1 MLHKEEDMIK
11 IRGVVVNTTEMG
23 SGFVSTL
30 DEEIAFVPIRVMNTS
45 KAEVGDV
52 VTAIAVKNF
61 EEQKGKAKYRVIRLD
76 VVKQAYSSTSCMA
89 GTGFINSIDTFK
101 EIEKLEPANDD
112 VGIGSIPL
120 DPNKIT
126 TAELNETVARFVASS
141 DHPFLAREALSYF
154 MNEYGIEGY
163 DMKTSTRVN
172 SALQYMHDR
181 GEVPCAKLYKGGS
194 ISVASSVYFA
204 KDISILKEYLTT
216 KFD

>member
-52 VTAIAVKNF
+52 ITAIAVKNF
-61 EEQKGKAKYRVIRLD
+61 EEQQGKAKYRVIRLD
-76 VVKQAYSSTSCMA
+76 VVKQAYS
-89 GTGFINSIDTFK
+89 IDTFK
-101 EIEKLEPANDD
+101 EIEKLEPANDA

-126 TAELNETVARFVASS
+126 TAELNETVARFVTSS

-154 MNEYGIEGY
+154 MSEYGIEGY